1 MPALR
6 LPNYNRE
13 HSSHV
18 LVATAACPMNFRT
31 LQICLSYTDSDHA
44 LTQQK
49 TGTTHVSTFQLLY
62 SQHVGLGLLV
72 EPLACGAEIT
82 AEIIAEA
89 RDCVPDVYEAPSL
102 RQ

>member
-1 MPALR
+1 MRSPSRR
-6 LPNYNRE
+6 LG
-13 HSSHV
+13 
-18 LVATAACPMNFRT
+18 
-31 LQICLSYTDSDHA
+31 QLS
-44 LTQQK
+44 
-49 TGTTHVSTFQLLY
+49 VSTFQLLY

-89 RDCVPDVYEAPSL
+89 RDCVLDVYEAPSL